1 MKFFNRKV
9 IWKKP
14 VSADFVIID
23 YHNSS
28 RCRSVLPEGYSVSV
42 IGTRP
47 TSWFLHPKV
56 LVLTFKYLTDVRLSL
71 SRSYSHSFLIGTLKQ
86 IECVHI
92 KAVLTCIKPK
102 GVITGID
109 NSERFA
115 WLSNTCNEIPFFAI
129 QNGFRLSFD
138 ALPHSLYSTQHLF
151 CFGERE
157 VRNFPKLGYKVN
169 NFYPVGSL
177 LASRHFQSIPPDE
190 SLEYDLLIVS
200 CWRGNIGFTQDVQD
214 SMKSMELMDRALFH
228 YLRTRNLKAAVISRS
243 ERDTVDWVMHDMGC
257 SEEEYYKSIYGDS
270 IKFIDSNFAERN
282 VYTEMLKSR
291 VILAAFATTCLFEA
305 FGWGKKVLYANF
317 CEKEKYFAD
326 VSEEILFNYTGNN
339 QEHFFSVLD
348 DLIAFDSDDY
358 IEEYRHLMRDY
369 MNFPSNSTT
378 TNVIKD
384 KIKEIIAT
392 DSLNHP
398 DHAGK

>member
-1 MKFFNRKV
+1 M
-9 IWKKP
+9 
-14 VSADFVIID
+14 
-23 YHNSS
+23 
-28 RCRSVLPEGYSVSV
+28 
-42 IGTRP
+42 
-47 TSWFLHPKV
+47 
-56 LVLTFKYLTDVRLSL
+56 
-71 SRSYSHSFLIGTLKQ
+71 
-86 IECVHI
+86 
-92 KAVLTCIKPK
+92 
-102 GVITGID
+102 
-109 NSERFA
+109 
-115 WLSNTCNEIPFFAI
+115 
-129 QNGFRLSFD
+129 
-138 ALPHSLYSTQHLF
+138 
-151 CFGERE
+151 
-157 VRNFPKLGYKVN
+157 
-169 NFYPVGSL
+169 
-177 LASRHFQSIPPDE
+177 
-190 SLEYDLLIVS
+190 S

-243 ERDTVDWVMHDMGC
+243 ERDTVDWVMPDMGC

>member
-1 MKFFNRKV
+1 M
-9 IWKKP
+9 
-14 VSADFVIID
+14 
-23 YHNSS
+23 
-28 RCRSVLPEGYSVSV
+28 
-42 IGTRP
+42 
-47 TSWFLHPKV
+47 
-56 LVLTFKYLTDVRLSL
+56 
-71 SRSYSHSFLIGTLKQ
+71 
-86 IECVHI
+86 
-92 KAVLTCIKPK
+92 CIKPK

-115 WLSNTCNEIPFFAI
+115 WLSDTCNEIPFFAI

-138 ALPHSLYSTQHLF
+138 ALPHAPYSTQHLF

-169 NFYPVGSL
+169 NFHPVGSL
-177 LASRHFQSIPPDE
+177 MASRHCQSITLDE

-200 CWRGNIGFTQDVQD
+200 CWRGNIEFRQDVQD
-214 SMKSMELMDRALFH
+214 SMKSMELMDRAIFE
-228 YLRTRNLKAAVISRS
+228 YLRTRNLKAAVISRA
-243 ERDTVDWVMHDMGC
+243 ERDTFDWVMPEMGC

-270 IKFIDSNFAERN
+270 VKFIDSNFAKRN

-291 VILAAFATTCLFEA
+291 VILAAFPTTCLFEA

-317 CEKEKYFAD
+317 CEKEKYFSD

-348 DLIAFDSDDY
+348 DLMSFDNNVY
-358 IEEYRHLMRDY
+358 IKKYQHLMRDY

-378 TNVIKD
+378 TNVIKE
-384 KIKEIIAT
+384 KIKEITGT
-392 DSLNHP
+392 DSLNQPEHT
-398 DHAGK
+398 GKQFANCSRSI